1 MIFRYKIM
9 ITEIEGDI
17 IKTYIIKDI
26 TNSIDVEEGTIR
38 QCEKDFELDIPR
50 KKENARYF
58 TEIEIETL
66 EHIKTMREKNLS
78 KAVIKELLDRTE
90 VDPDANQ
97 IQTTPDVPQLK
108 QSEVTETLRN
118 IQKAFETL
126 PEVKEQIVSELKEE
140 IKNDIRDELNE
151 GYKQQ
156 NKNIKNEFKKIQ
168 KDQQLLEQK
177 QEEQNKNEKKK
188 DILSRLVKK

>member
-1 MIFRYKIM
+1 M
-9 ITEIEGDI
+9 EGEFLKAYS
-17 IKTYIIKDI
+17 IKEVA
-26 TNSIDVEEGTIR
+26 NSIDVAEGTIR
-38 QCEKDFELDIPR
+38 QWEKDFDLDIPR
-50 KKENARYF
+50 NKENARYF

-151 GYKQQ
+151 GFKQQ
-156 NKNIKNEFKKIQ
+156 NKIIENEFKKIQ
-168 KDQQLLEQK
+168 KAQQLLEQK

-188 DILSRLVKK
+188 GFFSRLFKK